1 MDTELDMI
9 RTKLLG
15 FELNGIAE
23 GQKTALS
30 DALAQL
36 MKDAVEK
43 RDVMA
48 AKKVEGLQRR
58 LDALTP
64 GGPPGQQLALGDTM
78 SPKGPLDFNTTFAH
92 YTAGGILGQGGSG
105 RVFRVTDEAGQV
117 YALKVLRRGVGT
129 EKRKRFKNE
138 LLFCQRNQHPNVIT
152 VVDHGLHLDEGEGCP
167 FYVMPLCK
175 GSLRGL
181 MKVGIAAEK
190 VLVYFGQVLDGVEAA
205 HLKGIVHRDLKPENI
220 LHDAQHDRL
229 VVADFGIARFGEEEL
244 YTAVETKANDRLANF
259 VYAAPEQRSRGA
271 PVDHRADIWALGLML
286 NEMYTG
292 EVPWG
297 TGYKTIAGVAPKYGW
312 LDELVGAML
321 RQSPQER
328 PKSIEVVKRE
338 LIGRQQEFITLQR
351 VSELKEAVVPI
362 TEVDD
367 PLVLDPPR
375 LVGFDYDR
383 GQLTLVLQQPVN
395 ERWVA
400 VFRRAHPRYGLWG
413 KGPDAFSIAG
423 NEARI
428 GADEQ
433 EVQQIINYFKE
444 WLLRVNQVYEEEVRR
459 EKKEDEERERRKLQD
474 DIEEREQRVRMLR
487 NVKI

>member
-1 MDTELDMI
+1 
-9 RTKLLG
+9 
-15 FELNGIAE
+15 
-23 GQKTALS
+23 
-30 DALAQL
+30 
-36 MKDAVEK
+36 
-43 RDVMA
+43 
-48 AKKVEGLQRR
+48 
-58 LDALTP
+58 
-64 GGPPGQQLALGDTM
+64 
-78 SPKGPLDFNTTFAH
+78 
-92 YTAGGILGQGGSG
+92 
-105 RVFRVTDEAGQV
+105 
-117 YALKVLRRGVGT
+117 
-129 EKRKRFKNE
+129 
-138 LLFCQRNQHPNVIT
+138 
-152 VVDHGLHLDEGEGCP
+152 
-167 FYVMPLCK
+167 
-175 GSLRGL
+175 